1 MDRAWIYGNEAEVG
15 EGLLKS
21 GVPREEVFLTGKL
34 WNASARV
41 LPRAETRRRGG
52 EVPRRGCWRAA

>member
-1 MDRAWIYGNEAEVG
+1 MDCAWLYGNEAG
-15 EGLLKS
+15 EGLLKT
-21 GVPREEVFLTGKL
+21 GVPREGVFLTGTL

-52 EVPRRGCWRAA
+52 EVPHRGCWRAA

>member
-21 GVPREEVFLTGKL
+21 GVPREEVFPTGKL
-34 WNASARV
+34 WNAVPLV
-41 LPRAETRRRGG
+41 LKQNA
-52 EVPRRGCWRAA
+52 VPLVLNRTQYL